1 MGTQNY
7 KYNKRDEGPN
17 VKFNLAFESVHLKKF
32 TLFQAAV
39 PRLRSGYVLKKKF
52 VFSGLT
58 PEIFAPLRNPL
69 R

>member
-39 PRLRSGYVLKKKF
+39 LRLRSGYF
-52 VFSGLT
+52 
-58 PEIFAPLRNPL
+58 LR
-69 R
+69 RSSYFQD